1 MKKVLIISYYWPPN
15 AGVGCRRWVNYS
27 HFLKKKG
34 LEPILYVPEN
44 PDYTNKDNGYQD
56 KLKNI
61 YTLKNKIWEPFSF
74 YKRFLKKKN
83 INPGVLIDSNKGLK
97 NKFSKWIRANF
108 FIPDARSLWVNSS
121 IKFLSNFLKDNP
133 VDAIISTGPPHSMHL
148 IALNLKKRF
157 NLKWIADFRDPWT
170 DIEYFDK
177 LNFLNDSRIRHIKLE
192 KEVLQ
197 KADLVLTVSE
207 SWSQRFKELGAQKVE
222 FLFNGFDE
230 KEYPSKISQ
239 KKKFRIGHFGL
250 YNELRDHNSFWE
262 ALNNIIQDNKIFS
275 DNLELFF
282 SGPTHSGFDEK
293 LKKLGLHKYLNHCEW
308 LSHKEVLKEMVQADL
323 LLITHSNTQDVNG
336 RLPAKF
342 FEYLGAKTPILAIGN
357 KQSDLSKIILNLNCG
372 TFLDFEDTKGVEKA
386 LIKYFNG
393 NKQNKNIDFRLFS
406 WEFQS
411 NKLIKILN
419 SL

>member
-27 HFLKKKG
+27 YFLKKKG

-44 PDYTNKDNGYQD
+44 PDYTNKDNSYQD

-74 YKRFLKKKN
+74 YKKFLNKKN

-108 FIPDARSLWVNSS
+108 FIPDARALWVNSS
-121 IKFLSNFLKDNP
+121 INYLSNFLKDNP

-177 LNFLNDSRIRHIKLE
+177 LNFFNDSKKRHAKLE
-192 KEVLQ
+192 KEVLR

-207 SWSQRFKELGAQKVE
+207 SWSERFKELGAKKVE
-222 FLFNGFDE
+222 FIFNGFDE
-230 KEYPSKISQ
+230 KEYPIKISQ

-262 ALNNIIQDNKIFS
+262 AINNIIQDNKIFS

-282 SGPTHSGFDEK
+282 AGPIYSGFDEN
-293 LKKLGLHKYLNHCEW
+293 LKKLGFHKYLNHCEW
-308 LSHKEVLKEMVQADL
+308 LSHKEALKEMTQTDL

-342 FEYLGAKTPILAIGN
+342 FEYLGAKKPILAIGN
-357 KQSDLSKIILNLNCG
+357 KKSDLSKLMLNLNCG
-372 TFLDFEDTKGVEKA
+372 TFLDFEDIKGMEKA
-386 LIKYFNG
+386 LIKYFNDNTQNE
-393 NKQNKNIDFRLFS
+393 NKDFSLFS
-406 WEFQS
+406 WDIQS

>member
-27 HFLKKKG
+27 YFLQKKG

-56 KLKNI
+56 KLENI

-74 YKRFLKKKN
+74 YKRLINKKN
-83 INPGVLIDSNKGLK
+83 ISPGVLIDSNKGLK
-97 NKFSKWIRANF
+97 NKFGKWIRANF
-108 FIPDARSLWVNSS
+108 FIPDARSFWVNSS
-121 IKFLSNFLKDNP
+121 IKYLSNFLKDNP

-148 IALNLKKRF
+148 IALNLKKQF

-177 LNFLNDSRIRHIKLE
+177 LNFFNDSKKRHAKLE
-192 KEVLQ
+192 KEVLR

-207 SWSQRFKELGAQKVE
+207 SWSERFKELGAKKVE
-222 FLFNGFDE
+222 FIFNGFDE
-230 KEYPSKISQ
+230 KEYPIKSSK

-262 ALNNIIQDNKIFS
+262 AINNIIQDNKIFS

-282 SGPTHSGFDEK
+282 AGPIYSGFDEN
-293 LKKLGLHKYLNHCEW
+293 LKKLGFHKYLNHCEW
-308 LSHKEVLKEMVQADL
+308 LSHKEALKEMTQTDL

-342 FEYLGAKTPILAIGN
+342 FEYLGAKKPILAIGN
-357 KQSDLSKIILNLNCG
+357 KKSDLSKLMLNLNCG
-372 TFLDFEDTKGVEKA
+372 TFLDFEDIKGMEKA
-386 LIKYFNG
+386 LIKYFNDNTQNE
-393 NKQNKNIDFRLFS
+393 NKDFSLFS
-406 WEFQS
+406 WDIQS